1 MPFRIPTFL
10 IKKIFP
16 PDKSVSTIDT
26 TGDGKADS
34 IKITGYNI
42 IQPVTIPKEIN
53 LGGIELEDFD
63 LSEYCE
69 LFLDDMP
76 INISKNKVNLDVI
89 RNNFLVF
96 IKDEKYTIDELLEG
110 KAAGKLLGLGDTI
123 SILIKL
129 DENIVNNLKEG
140 YHTFKVKAKNLP
152 DMEIKFELSKKNM
165 NIKESL

>member
-1 MPFRIPTFL
+1 MPYRIPTFL

-26 TGDGKADS
+26 TGDGKGDS
-34 IKITGYNI
+34 IKITGYNVV
-42 IQPVTIPKEIN
+42 QPITIPKEIN

-69 LFLDDMP
+69 LFLDDIP

-89 RNNFLVF
+89 RNKFLVI

-129 DENIVNNLKEG
+129 DENIVNSLKEG
-140 YHTFKVKAKNLP
+140 HHIFKVKAKNFP
-152 DMEIKFELSKKNM
+152 DMEISFELANKNM
-165 NIKESL
+165 NLREII